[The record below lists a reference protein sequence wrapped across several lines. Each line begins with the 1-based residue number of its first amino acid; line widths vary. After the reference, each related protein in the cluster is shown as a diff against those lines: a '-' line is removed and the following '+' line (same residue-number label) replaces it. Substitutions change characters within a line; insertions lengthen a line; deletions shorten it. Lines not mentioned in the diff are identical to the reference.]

1 MLSASQR
8 RTIADAIADLDIPS
22 SIVEVS
28 AGEIDAIGLAG
39 ANQHALRRAVH
50 ELPPPP
56 DHALADCFQVPELN
70 CTHDA
75 IVRGDS
81 ASVSIALASIIAKL
95 HRDEVMTR
103 IGDEYPDWAFSA
115 HKGYGTALHH
125 ERLIRHGLTAYHRR
139 SFAPIARL
147 AEHEPPAS

>member
-8 RTIADAIADLDIPS
+8 RAVTDAIADLDIPS

-28 AGEIDAIGLAG
+28 VSEIDAIGLG
-39 ANQHALRRAVH
+39 RANHVALRRAIH
-50 ELPPPP
+50 ELAPFP
-56 DHALADCFQVPELN
+56 DHALVDCFRVPELN

-75 IVRGDS
+75 IVRGDN

-95 HRDEVMTR
+95 HRDEVMAR

-115 HKGYGTALHH
+115 HKGYGTALHR
-125 ERLIRHGLTAYHRR
+125 ERLIRHGLTAHHRR
-139 SFAPIARL
+139 SFAPVARM